1 MSNNELK
8 QSPYIELVSLYNFR
22 GWIIN
27 VVMSLVVFVPLK
39 PGVDTVEEAWLTRA
53 ILVRPQELLVLRGNF
68 YAEGRLII
76 IHSLSSLLFK
86 FCLPIKL
93 KNINNYYYVIKSLLI
108 KFLLVLFLFFK
119 KLIHQPSELINSSMT
134 HKVFLYVYCLKA

>member
-1 MSNNELK
+1 MSFNMYPDNIFQVDSLILMSNNELK
-8 QSPYIELVSLYNFR
+8 QSPYIEFVSLYDFR

-27 VVMSLVVFVPLK
+27 VVMSLVVFIPLK

-108 KFLLVLFLFFK
+108 KFLLVFFFI
-119 KLIHQPSELINSSMT
+119 L
-134 HKVFLYVYCLKA
+134 

>member
-1 MSNNELK
+1 MPFNMYPDKKFQVDLLPVVFMSNNELNL
-8 QSPYIELVSLYNFR
+8 SPYIEFVSLYNFR

-39 PGVDTVEEAWLTRA
+39 PGVDTVEEAWLARA

-68 YAEGRLII
+68 YTEGRLII

-86 FCLPIKL
+86 FCLSIKL
-93 KNINNYYYVIKSLLI
+93 KNINNYYYLIKSLLI
-108 KFLLVLFLFFK
+108 EFF
-119 KLIHQPSELINSSMT
+119 
-134 HKVFLYVYCLKA
+134 